1 MTLHVVRPGPLTT
14 VQDLG
19 RPGLAHLGV
28 GCSGAADR
36 PAHRLANRLLGNPED
51 AATLE
56 LTLGGLVVSTDAP
69 LWVALTG
76 APAPART
83 GEGTIAGGTP
93 AYLPAGATLT
103 VGMPPAGLRS
113 YLAVRGGV
121 AAPPVLGSR
130 ATDVL
135 SGTGPVPVA
144 AGTTLDVGPAPGGWR
159 PVVDH
164 VPEPP
169 VAEEPV
175 LDLVLGPREDWL
187 TEAALADLVG
197 AVWEVSPDSNRVGVR
212 LSGPRLE
219 RAREG
224 ELPSEGLV
232 VGAVQVPPSGQP
244 IVFLADH
251 PVTGGYPVLAVLT
264 AEALALAAQLRPGT
278 RCRFRV
284 VWVGGRT
291 LGGGSGGLSGARG
304 ILAR

>member
-36 PAHRLANRLLGNPED
+36 PAHRLANRLLGNPEN

-83 GEGTIAGGTP
+83 EKGAVAAGTP
-93 AYLPAGATLT
+93 VYLPAGATLT
-103 VGMPPAGLRS
+103 VGMPPVGLRS

-121 AAPPVLGSR
+121 AAAPVLGSR

-135 SGTGPVPVA
+135 SGIGPATVA
-144 AGTTLDVGPAPGGWR
+144 AGTTLDVGPAPSGWR

-164 VPEPP
+164 VPAPHL
-169 VAEEPV
+169 AEEPV
-175 LDLVLGPREDWL
+175 LDLTLGPREDWL
-187 TEAALADLVG
+187 TDAALADLVA

-212 LSGPRLE
+212 LGGPRLE

-224 ELPSEGLV
+224 ELPSEGLTA
-232 VGAVQVPPSGQP
+232 GAVQVPPSGQP

-251 PVTGGYPVLAVLT
+251 PVTGGYPVVGVLT
-264 AEALALAAQLRPGT
+264 DLALAAAAQLRPGD
-278 RCRFRV
+278 RCRFHVTTSRGA
-284 VWVGGRT
+284 GGP
-291 LGGGSGGLSGARG
+291 GASQPTTR
-304 ILAR
+304 